1 MRELRTVGYLDVR
14 GNAVTTSNRASILFE
29 VPPGETWEV
38 SRMAI
43 RCRSSVLTSRLDV
56 YIGEEQ
62 DTNLIDGSNSG
73 NLDFAD
79 NSAPYLITGGQTLR
93 LVWTNADNNVVCT
106 AHIQGKVGKVME
118 SRGIAPEVGQVI
130 DSMPT
135 SRRAPL
141 RKKVTAGFGGGG
153 W

>member
-1 MRELRTVGYLDVR
+1 MRELRTVGYLDER
-14 GNAVTTSNRASILFE
+14 GTTTTASNRGSILFE

-38 SRMAI
+38 NRMAI

-73 NLDFAD
+73 DLDFAD
-79 NSAPYLITGGQTLR
+79 NNAPYLVTGGQTLR
-93 LVWTNADNNVVCT
+93 LVWTNADNSVICT
-106 AHIQGKVGKVME
+106 AHIQGKIGKIME

-130 DSMPT
+130 DTMPRA
-135 SRRAPL
+135 RRAPL
-141 RKKVTAGFGGGG
+141 RGKVRAGFGGGG